1 MSNLTISIYELCQP
15 KKYIPIHSTHRNSF
29 PTIVKLFH
37 ALNSLEIKDMNSFKI
52 LATAIGLL
60 TVVGCNSNSTTPTT
74 PNTSEAV
81 NTPLANYNFS
91 DSELEELLTERK
103 IVLSSVKMH
112 FNGKLY
118 DKVKFAEKLDDNQW
132 VIQVQSEEGSTLDL
146 WLNNDDEGECLIY
159 SPDRLIDIFDCSDK
173 TRTVSEETTVI
184 QSASQSND
192 AKIQVEL
199 SNQALEFIEI
209 IGSTVLTPTTE
220 NNQLTIT
227 TSFSFDRFFTEILEI
242 DSSKERINST
252 LGLSTYRQLK
262 DITTQFEGTTMTL
275 NFANHIGGSADDD
288 VNMYTGMLIREN
300 NMTTMVSRTGS
311 VFSGGT
317 DLFAAGNPRILKK
330 ASDSVPIERNK
341 QVGVHSWSNDDNSAL
356 DIPYTDASHRRQ
368 ATYFTKMLGD
378 KGVQFYIFT
387 LESAPAEGS
396 HWVTKDESDKYGLIT
411 SIE

>member
-1 MSNLTISIYELCQP
+1 
-15 KKYIPIHSTHRNSF
+15 
-29 PTIVKLFH
+29 
-37 ALNSLEIKDMNSFKI
+37 MNSFKI
-52 LATAIGLL
+52 LATVIGLL

-103 IVLSSVKMH
+103 IVLSSVKMN
-112 FNGKLY
+112 FDGKLY
-118 DKVKFAEKLDDNQW
+118 DKVKFAERLDDNQW
-132 VIQVQSEEGSTLDL
+132 VIKVQSEEGNTLDL

-378 KGVQFYIFT
+378 KGIQFYIFT